1 MHHQVISLCFM
12 RFWLL
17 LQEKDFEFAEEKQSF
32 QDDEDFLADEAGSG
46 SGEIATGVPGLFFI
60 FTTWVKVFR
69 IIPEFKILRLTFHRK
84 SASKC

>member
-1 MHHQVISLCFM
+1 MSFCF
-12 RFWLL
+12 L

-60 FTTWVKVFR
+60 FTIWVKAFR
-69 IIPEFKILRLTFHRK
+69 IYPEFRILRLTFHRK